1 MERTMIDWLAL
12 STYTLVMS
20 ITPGP
25 NNIMLLASGAR
36 FGMRRTLPHL
46 LGVSAGF
53 TAQSVGVCAA
63 LGQVAAWLPSV
74 QTWLTWAGVAFLM
87 WMAFKLLRA
96 SGPGEAAAGARP
108 LTAIEA
114 ILFQLVNPKAWVI
127 AVTTAGVFMPKSG
140 ELHVALIGIAL
151 VLGLINLPCIAVW
164 AAGGSALRSWLADSF
179 RRTIFNGTMAVL
191 LAVTA
196 LGMLRT

>member
-1 MERTMIDWLAL
+1 MIDWLAL
-12 STYTLVMS
+12 GTYTLVMS

-53 TAQSVGVCAA
+53 TAQTVGVCAG
-63 LGQVAAWLPSV
+63 LGIVAEWLPAV
-74 QTWLTWAGVAFLM
+74 QAWLTWAGVAFLL
-87 WMAFKLLRA
+87 WMAFRLLGA
-96 SGPGEAAAGARP
+96 AGPGDGAAGARP

-114 ILFQLVNPKAWVI
+114 ILFQLINPKAWVI

-140 ELHVALIGIAL
+140 AQSVDYTAALVGIAL
-151 VLGLINLPCIAVW
+151 VLAAINLPCIAVW
-164 AAGGSALRSWLADSF
+164 AAGGSALRTWLDDAF
-179 RRTIFNGTMAVL
+179 RRALFNGTMAVL
-191 LAVTA
+191 LALTA
-196 LGMLRT
+196 LSMLRS